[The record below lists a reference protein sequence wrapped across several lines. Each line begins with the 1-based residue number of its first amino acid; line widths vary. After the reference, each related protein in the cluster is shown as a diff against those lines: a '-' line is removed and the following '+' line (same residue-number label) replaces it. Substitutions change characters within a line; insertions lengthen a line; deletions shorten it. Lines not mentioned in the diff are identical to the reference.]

1 MLKKTLIISILLLS
15 CLYGLVSAAEE
26 EKFVNL
32 IPIASPITPI
42 AARVIVQAISQS
54 ATDSAEA
61 LIIELDTP
69 GGLDESMR
77 QIVREIL
84 NSKVPVIVYVSPGG
98 ARAASAGVFITLAA
112 HIAAMAP
119 GTNIGAA
126 HPVGLGGQID
136 STMLKKVENDAAAY
150 IKSLAKKR
158 GRNEEW
164 AEEAVRKSVS
174 IPEYEAL
181 QKNVIDLVANDLRD
195 LLSKVDGRKIA
206 LQEGEERTLH
216 TKNAQVKRIEIS
228 WRDRI
233 LEVITNPNIAYIL
246 YTLGMLGLFFE
257 LSNPG
262 AIFPGIIGGICL
274 ILAFFAFQSLPIN
287 YAGVLLMALALI
299 LFLLEVKIVS
309 HGALTI
315 GGIISM
321 LLGSLLLFDS
331 PVPYMRVSLTLI
343 IVAVVSTALFFIFAV
358 GMGIKAQR
366 RKPTT
371 GQAGLL
377 GQIAV
382 VRTPLEPEGTV
393 FVEGEL
399 WKAISDQPV
408 QAGEKV
414 KILGVEHLTLKV
426 TKA

>member
-1 MLKKTLIISILLLS
+1 MLRKFVLLLNLVLALLLPGS
-15 CLYGLVSAAEE
+15 GATQEEKHVNLLTISSAITPVSAR
-26 EKFVNL
+26 
-32 IPIASPITPI
+32 I
-42 AARVIVQAISQS
+42 IVQALEKSVE
-54 ATDSAEA
+54 DSAQA
-61 LIIELDTP
+61 LLIQLDTP

-84 NSKVPVIVYVSPGG
+84 NSRVPVIVYVSPGG

-112 HIAAMAP
+112 HVAAMAP

-126 HPVGLGGQID
+126 HPVGLGGQMD

-158 GRNEEW
+158 NRNEKW
-164 AEEAVRKSVS
+164 AEEAVRKSAS
-174 IPEYEAL
+174 LAEYEAL
-181 QKNVIDLVANDLRD
+181 KKNVIDLVANDIRE
-195 LLSKVDGRKIA
+195 LLEQIDGKKIK
-206 LQEGEERTLH
+206 LIEDQEKTLS
-216 TKNAQVKRIEIS
+216 TKGVVLNRIEIS

-287 YAGVLLMALALI
+287 YAGVLLMILALI
-299 LFLLEVKIVS
+299 LFLLEIKIPS

-321 LLGSLLLFDS
+321 LLGSLLLIDS
-331 PVPYMRVSLTLI
+331 PFPYMRVSLSLI
-343 IVAVVSTALFFIFAV
+343 LVIVISTALFFIFAV
-358 GMGIKAQR
+358 GMGLKAQR

-371 GQAGLL
+371 GEVGLI

-382 VRTPLEPEGTV
+382 ARSPLDLEGTV

-408 QAGEKV
+408 QTGEKV
-414 KILGVEHLTLKV
+414 RILAVEHLTLKV
-426 TKA
+426 TKT

>member
-1 MLKKTLIISILLLS
+1 MLKKILITSILLLS
-15 CLYGLVSAAEE
+15 CLRGFVFAAEE

-42 AARVIVQAISQS
+42 TARVIAQAINQS
-54 ATDSAEA
+54 ATDLAEA

-98 ARAASAGVFITLAA
+98 ARASSAGVFITLAA
-112 HIAAMAP
+112 HVAAMSP

-126 HPVGLGGQID
+126 HPVSLGGQMD

-174 IPEYEAL
+174 ITEYEAR
-181 QKNVIDLVANDLRD
+181 QKKVIDLVANDLRD

-233 LEVITNPNIAYIL
+233 LEVITNPNIAYLL

-287 YAGVLLMALALI
+287 YAGVLLMALGLI

-382 VRTPLEPEGTV
+382 ARTPLEPEGTV

-408 QAGEKV
+408 QVGEKV

>member
-1 MLKKTLIISILLLS
+1 MLRKFVLLLNLVLALLLPGS
-15 CLYGLVSAAEE
+15 GATQEEKHVNLLTISSAITPVSAR
-26 EKFVNL
+26 
-32 IPIASPITPI
+32 I
-42 AARVIVQAISQS
+42 IVQALEKSVE
-54 ATDSAEA
+54 DSAQA
-61 LIIELDTP
+61 LLIQLDTP

-84 NSKVPVIVYVSPGG
+84 NSRVPVIVYVSPGG

-112 HIAAMAP
+112 HVAAMAP

-126 HPVGLGGQID
+126 HPVGLGGQMD

-158 GRNEEW
+158 NRNEKW
-164 AEEAVRKSVS
+164 AEEAVRKSAS
-174 IPEYEAL
+174 LAEYEAL
-181 QKNVIDLVANDLRD
+181 KKNVIDLVANDIRE
-195 LLSKVDGRKIA
+195 LLEQIDGKKIK
-206 LQEGEERTLH
+206 LIEDQEKTLS
-216 TKNAQVKRIEIS
+216 TKGVVLNRIEIS

-287 YAGVLLMALALI
+287 YAGVLLMVLALI
-299 LFLLEVKIVS
+299 LFLLEIKIPS

-321 LLGSLLLFDS
+321 LLGSLLLIDS
-331 PVPYMRVSLTLI
+331 PFPYMRVSLSLI
-343 IVAVVSTALFFIFAV
+343 LVIVISTALFFIFAV
-358 GMGIKAQR
+358 GMGLKAQR

-371 GQAGLL
+371 GEVGLI

-382 VRTPLEPEGTV
+382 ARSPLDLEGTV

-408 QAGEKV
+408 QTGEKV
-414 KILGVEHLTLKV
+414 RILAVEHLTLKV
-426 TKA
+426 TKT

>member
-1 MLKKTLIISILLLS
+1 MHRKILLIVFLALTLARIS
-15 CLYGLVSAAEE
+15 PAQ
-26 EKFVNL
+26 EKLVNL
-32 IPIASPITPI
+32 ISISSAITPVS
-42 AARVIVQAISQS
+42 ARIIVQAIDQS
-54 ATDSAEA
+54 VKDSAEA

-112 HIAAMAP
+112 HIAVMAP

-126 HPVGLGGQID
+126 HPVGIGGQID
-136 STMLKKVENDAAAY
+136 STMLAKVENDAAAY

-158 GRNEEW
+158 NHNEEW
-164 AEEAVRKSVS
+164 AEQAVRKSVS
-174 IPEYEAL
+174 ITEYEAL

-195 LLSKVDGRKIA
+195 LLNKIDGKKIT
-206 LQEGEERTLH
+206 LQEGEERTLA
-216 TKNAQVKRIEIS
+216 TKNININRIEIS

-331 PVPYMRVSLTLI
+331 PTPYMRVSLSLI
-343 IVAVVSTALFFIFAV
+343 LVAVISTALFFIFAV
-358 GMGIKAQR
+358 GMGIRAQK

-371 GQAGLL
+371 GVSGLI
-377 GQIAV
+377 GQIAIAK
-382 VRTPLEPEGTV
+382 TPLELEGTV

-408 QAGEKV
+408 QAGERV
-414 KILGVEHLTLKV
+414 KILAVEHLTLKV

>member
-1 MLKKTLIISILLLS
+1 MLRKFVLLLNLVLALLWPGS
-15 CLYGLVSAAEE
+15 GVAQEEKHVNLLTISSAITPVSAR
-26 EKFVNL
+26 
-32 IPIASPITPI
+32 I
-42 AARVIVQAISQS
+42 IVQALEKSVE
-54 ATDSAEA
+54 DSAQA
-61 LIIELDTP
+61 LLIQLDTP

-84 NSKVPVIVYVSPGG
+84 NSRVPVIVYVSPGG

-112 HIAAMAP
+112 HVAAMAP

-126 HPVGLGGQID
+126 HPVGLGGQMD

-158 GRNEEW
+158 NRNEKW
-164 AEEAVRKSVS
+164 AEEAVRKSAS
-174 IPEYEAL
+174 LAEYEAL
-181 QKNVIDLVANDLRD
+181 KKNVIDLVANDIRE
-195 LLSKVDGRKIA
+195 LLEQIDGKKIK
-206 LQEGEERTLH
+206 LIEDQEKTLS
-216 TKNAQVKRIEIS
+216 TKGVVLNRIEIS

-287 YAGVLLMALALI
+287 YAGVLLMVLALI
-299 LFLLEVKIVS
+299 LFLLEIKIPS

-321 LLGSLLLFDS
+321 LLGSLLLIDS
-331 PVPYMRVSLTLI
+331 PFPYMRVSLSLI
-343 IVAVVSTALFFIFAV
+343 LVIVISTALFFIFAV
-358 GMGIKAQR
+358 GMGLKAQR

-371 GQAGLL
+371 GEVGLI

-382 VRTPLEPEGTV
+382 ARSPLDLEGTV

-408 QAGEKV
+408 QTGEKV
-414 KILGVEHLTLKV
+414 RILAVEHLTLKV
-426 TKA
+426 TKT

>member
-1 MLKKTLIISILLLS
+1 MLRKFVLLLNLVLALLLPGS
-15 CLYGLVSAAEE
+15 GATQEEKHVNLLTISSAITPVSAR
-26 EKFVNL
+26 
-32 IPIASPITPI
+32 I
-42 AARVIVQAISQS
+42 IVQALEKSVE
-54 ATDSAEA
+54 DSAQA
-61 LIIELDTP
+61 LLIQLDTP

-84 NSKVPVIVYVSPGG
+84 NSRVPVIVYVSPGG

-112 HIAAMAP
+112 HVAAMAP

-126 HPVGLGGQID
+126 HPVGLGGQMD

-158 GRNEEW
+158 NRNEKW
-164 AEEAVRKSVS
+164 AEEAVRKSAS
-174 IPEYEAL
+174 LAEYEAL
-181 QKNVIDLVANDLRD
+181 KKNVIDLVANDIRE
-195 LLSKVDGRKIA
+195 LLEQIDGKKIK
-206 LQEGEERTLH
+206 LIEDQEKTLS
-216 TKNAQVKRIEIS
+216 TKGVVLNRIEIS

-287 YAGVLLMALALI
+287 YAGVLLMILALI
-299 LFLLEVKIVS
+299 LFLLEIKVPS

-321 LLGSLLLFDS
+321 LLGSLLLIDS
-331 PVPYMRVSLTLI
+331 PFPYMRVSLSLI
-343 IVAVVSTALFFIFAV
+343 LVIVISTALFFIFAV
-358 GMGIKAQR
+358 GMGLKAQR

-371 GQAGLL
+371 GEVGLI

-382 VRTPLEPEGTV
+382 ARSPLDLEGTV

-408 QAGEKV
+408 QTGEKV
-414 KILGVEHLTLKV
+414 RILAVEHLTLKV
-426 TKA
+426 TKT

>member
-1 MLKKTLIISILLLS
+1 MLRKFVLLLNLVLALLWPGS
-15 CLYGLVSAAEE
+15 GVAQEEKHVNLLTISSAITPVSAR
-26 EKFVNL
+26 
-32 IPIASPITPI
+32 I
-42 AARVIVQAISQS
+42 IVQALEKSVE
-54 ATDSAEA
+54 DSAQA
-61 LIIELDTP
+61 LLIQLDTP

-84 NSKVPVIVYVSPGG
+84 NSRVPVIVYVSPGG

-112 HIAAMAP
+112 HVAAMAP

-126 HPVGLGGQID
+126 HPVGLGGQMD

-158 GRNEEW
+158 NRNEKW
-164 AEEAVRKSVS
+164 AEEAVRKSAS
-174 IPEYEAL
+174 LAEYEAL
-181 QKNVIDLVANDLRD
+181 KKNVIDLVANDIRE
-195 LLSKVDGRKIA
+195 LLEQIDGKKIK
-206 LQEGEERTLH
+206 LIEDQEKTLS
-216 TKNAQVKRIEIS
+216 TKGVVLNRIEIS

-287 YAGVLLMALALI
+287 YAGVLLMVLALI
-299 LFLLEVKIVS
+299 LFLLEIKVPS

-321 LLGSLLLFDS
+321 LLGSLLLIDS
-331 PVPYMRVSLTLI
+331 PFPYMRVSLSLI
-343 IVAVVSTALFFIFAV
+343 LVIVISTALFFIFAV
-358 GMGIKAQR
+358 GMGLKAQR

-371 GQAGLL
+371 GEVGLI

-382 VRTPLEPEGTV
+382 ARSPLDLEGTV

-408 QAGEKV
+408 QTGEKV
-414 KILGVEHLTLKV
+414 RILAVEHLTLKV
-426 TKA
+426 TKT

>member
-1 MLKKTLIISILLLS
+1 MLRKFVLLLNLVLALLLPGS
-15 CLYGLVSAAEE
+15 GATQEEKHVNLLTISSAITPVSAR
-26 EKFVNL
+26 
-32 IPIASPITPI
+32 I
-42 AARVIVQAISQS
+42 IVQALEKSVE
-54 ATDSAEA
+54 DSAQA
-61 LIIELDTP
+61 LLIQLDTP

-84 NSKVPVIVYVSPGG
+84 NSRVPVIVYVSPGG

-112 HIAAMAP
+112 HVAAMAP

-126 HPVGLGGQID
+126 HPVGLGGQMD

-158 GRNEEW
+158 NRNEKW
-164 AEEAVRKSVS
+164 AEEAVRKSAS
-174 IPEYEAL
+174 LAEYEAL
-181 QKNVIDLVANDLRD
+181 KKNVIDLVANDIRE
-195 LLSKVDGRKIA
+195 LLEQIDGKKIK
-206 LQEGEERTLH
+206 LIEDQEKTLS
-216 TKNAQVKRIEIS
+216 TKGVVLNRIEIS

-287 YAGVLLMALALI
+287 YAGVLLMVLALI
-299 LFLLEVKIVS
+299 LFLLEIKVPS

-321 LLGSLLLFDS
+321 LLGSLLLIDS
-331 PVPYMRVSLTLI
+331 PFPYMRVSLSLI
-343 IVAVVSTALFFIFAV
+343 LVIVISTALFFIFAV
-358 GMGIKAQR
+358 GMGLKAQR

-371 GQAGLL
+371 GEVGLI

-382 VRTPLEPEGTV
+382 ARSPLDLEGTV

-408 QAGEKV
+408 QTGEKV
-414 KILGVEHLTLKV
+414 RILAVEHLTLKV
-426 TKA
+426 TKT

>member
-1 MLKKTLIISILLLS
+1 MLRKILFLFGLIALSVRPGSSQAAVEKHINLLTISD
-15 CLYGLVSAAEE
+15 A
-26 EKFVNL
+26 
-32 IPIASPITPI
+32 ITPVT
-42 AARVIVQAISQS
+42 ARIIVQAIEKSSSDSSQ
-54 ATDSAEA
+54 A
-61 LIIELDTP
+61 LVIELDTP

-84 NSKVPVIVYVSPGG
+84 NSKVPVIVYVAPSG
-98 ARAASAGVFITLAA
+98 ARAGSAGVFITIAA

-150 IKSLAKKR
+150 IRSLAKKR

-164 AEEAVRKSVS
+164 AEDAVRKSVS
-174 IPEYEAL
+174 IPEFEAL
-181 QKNVIDLVANDLRD
+181 SKNVIDLVARD
-195 LLSKVDGRKIA
+195 IRELLDQVDGRKVMLA
-206 LQEGEERTLH
+206 EGEEKTLA
-216 TKNAQVKRIEIS
+216 TKGALVKKIEIS
-228 WRDRI
+228 WRYRI
-233 LEVITNPNIAYIL
+233 LEVITNPNVAYIL

-262 AIFPGIIGGICL
+262 AIFPGVIGGICI

-299 LFLLEVKIVS
+299 LFLLEIKVPS

-315 GGIISM
+315 GGVISL
-321 LLGSLLLFDS
+321 LLGSLLLIES
-331 PVPYMRVSLTLI
+331 PIPYMRISLTLI
-343 IVAVVSTALFFIFAV
+343 SIVVICTTLFFIFAV
-358 GMGIKAQR
+358 GMGLRAQR

-371 GQAGLL
+371 GDIGLV
-377 GQIAV
+377 GQLAV
-382 VRTPLEPEGTV
+382 VRTQLDPEGTV

-399 WKAISDQPV
+399 WRAISDQPI
-408 QAGEKV
+408 QPGDKV
-414 KILGVEHLTLKV
+414 KILAVEHLTLKV